1 VKGHR
6 SPPRIRFGGPRPDGK
21 LGRALRWL
29 RWPVVVIWL
38 VAVVALNPLACSLS
52 NVTSNGAADLPG
64 VDDSSA
70 RGTSYR

>member
-1 VKGHR
+1 
-6 SPPRIRFGGPRPDGK
+6 
-21 LGRALRWL
+21 
-29 RWPVVVIWL
+29 VVIWL

-52 NVTSNGAADLPG
+52 NATSNGAADLPG